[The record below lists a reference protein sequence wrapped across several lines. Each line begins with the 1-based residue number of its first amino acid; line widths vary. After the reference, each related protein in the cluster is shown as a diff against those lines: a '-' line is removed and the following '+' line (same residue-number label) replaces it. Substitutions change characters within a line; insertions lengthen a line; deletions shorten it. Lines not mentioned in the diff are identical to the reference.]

1 MYKEFTWQELYYS
14 DSMIPFIVK
23 VWYVVLKLPIQ
34 LCEIKLDRYADSSA
48 IL

>member
-1 MYKEFTWQELYYS
+1 
-14 DSMIPFIVK
+14 MIPFIVK

-34 LCEIKLDRYADSSA
+34 LCEIKLDRHEALSV